1 MNQAYQYSQQQNS
14 AQIIG
19 SKNQKK
25 QNIQN
30 TVKKQQQLQDD
41 YDEILYSGNAIQS
54 KRKLKKLI
62 QQNSGNI
69 NIVED
74 VREVNK
80 AIDQV
85 SSSFFPSF
93 ASFIQKIKSFSLKD
107 NIVSYLKNKQVE
119 RQNLEQQIKNLNI
132 DEAKQTQRNEMVAEI
147 NQEQKKTNQT
157 SNQETPKRQ
166 SLNQSKSNRQSSQSV
181 VGNSNMQQQQQQL
194 NYKKTQNNVVI
205 HYNTYNIQNEQNN
218 SQKNGQQL
226 NQQRQ
231 PKQDSQYQVQYSQNS
246 SSSKQSKQIHQAN
259 QYQQNYMNQQPQYY
273 QNSNQVQ
280 NLNAT
285 AIQRHMPED
294 VMNQSENS
302 VLNGFK
308 YNVNHQSSRIPC
320 SNMVNQGSFNSRYV
334 YQSLSY
340 TKQNILQKIIVFYD
354 NKYIKDQQNKKKL
367 QNKSSQQTKQA
378 DMVQEDQKVKVLK
391 PIALNPYNLRPYSS
405 IVKKESKIIDIER
418 RIKEQAQMQV
428 ERLQNQERYNNR
440 VNWSLAENTRAAQMN
455 NFKLTENEE
464 ERHKKQKILK
474 ELHQKMKEKQR
485 YMLNEDDD
493 EYEEDHK
500 SNEMEEYDQILDS
513 QLQDQDSNMIY
524 SVDSNKPQKHII
536 AKKNL
541 SSNLQSNQGN
551 ANKKSSSSNDEFQ
564 TSCSSDDDGK
574 HKVKGLQKKGA
585 RQGPSSFYRSPV
597 PFVGELRED
606 FQNMMLKMTESQ
618 EIFDLFVQFLK
629 KIQSSDGT
637 VNISEKQQQEIKQQI
652 LQQLQQKDEKL
663 NGSIDFS
670 EVIKNK
676 ETILAS
682 NKKTLSPI
690 QEKSNNS
697 ENKNFSIDQI
707 FNNSASKQEDILQFN
722 QKQAQETLFQ
732 ISGNQTKNQ
741 VQPASGISSSENT
754 LHNQNP
760 NQIQIA
766 SEINN
771 NLFQKNQANNIF
783 STITPN
789 ASNQANNA
797 INLTASK
804 EVSKIEIK
812 QSPSDVASNIFSNQ
826 DKNQS
831 QAEEKSEDKKSVLGP
846 NIFQRIDNPPNNS
859 TSSIEE
865 KNQLNNQSQEK
876 SQNQPA
882 SQPVNLFANS
892 GVNLFSDSKSSLK
905 EEKAEQQKQSD
916 NLEGKNEQDQ
926 LKKDNEILKSQL
938 DIRRSE
944 SLTSKQTQNNN
955 NQQDSAKQT
964 STQNATI
971 TNTLVE
977 SQVLQ
982 QDSKKKVIPLKIS
995 DSKKK
1000 ELQNAPSQNETN
1012 NGQKANLTSTPSIN
1026 LFAPNDQ
1033 AQGVNIFAP
1042 KTDSKSKENAQ
1053 QNTQT
1058 DSKQKSLFAQN
1069 TDNLFN
1075 KNPTQTQQDLDQKP
1089 YQASVLNYKSSIQS
1103 KDNPGNQDKKSNS
1116 PPNKTA
1122 NPFQLTTQNPFQQ
1135 VTQNPFS
1142 QPTNNPFAS
1151 STQQN
1156 NNNSQ
1161 APKPLSLESLVS
1173 QNKNMFSNQQQAAT
1187 NQVATNL
1194 FTQQNNIFG
1203 NVQKQNSTNNNTNV
1217 GNTNNNSFSAKS
1229 TPTSNSWLNNQSAN
1243 SSNMNT
1249 LHNNNPWNQNNNQQQ
1264 QLFQSNQNNNLFNQ
1278 SSNQNL
1284 FNASQNKQDMFA
1296 NNQSGNNIFNTNTNV
1311 NKNPFLQSNQN
1322 NQNNQS
1328 NANSI
1333 LNQSFGNGGNNM
1345 MIDNTQNN
1353 NWQNQNSYDNKN
1365 NDRKPWNQQNNSNNY
1380 NFDSMGIEN
1389 PMNQSMSL
1397 GNNGF
1402 NTSFGN
1408 NNGNNYFSQNNNY
1421 NQINP
1426 INNQQ
1431 FYESRQTNY
1440 LSQNAGASTLFS
1452 KPSTP
1457 PNVKP
1462 TVITPTANNNP
1473 NIQNQLNDS
1482 QGQSSIL
1489 FDNQNKTKGN
1499 RKTEQATR
1507 VSKLLGHNQ
1516 NSKRI

>member
-25 QNIQN
+25 NFPN
-30 TVKKQQQLQDD
+30 TVKKQQQLQEE
-41 YDEILYSGNAIQS
+41 YDEILYSENAIQS

-69 NIVED
+69 NIVDD
-74 VREVNK
+74 VRDINK
-80 AIDQV
+80 AKEQV
-85 SSSFFPSF
+85 TSGFFPSF
-93 ASFIQKIKSFSLKD
+93 ASFIQKIKCFSLKD
-107 NIVSYLKNKQVE
+107 NIVNYLKNKQAE
-119 RQNLEQQIKNLNI
+119 RQILEQEINNLDIN
-132 DEAKQTQRNEMVAEI
+132 AGKQAQKNEMVAEI
-147 NQEQKKTNQT
+147 NQEQKKSNQIN
-157 SNQETPKRQ
+157 NQETPRKQ
-166 SLNQSKSNRQSSQSV
+166 NLNQPKSSRQSSQSV
-181 VGNSNMQQQQQQL
+181 ISNSNLQQQQQQL

-205 HYNTYNIQNEQNN
+205 HYNTYNIQKEQNN
-218 SQKNGQQL
+218 SQKNVQQF

-231 PKQDSQYQVQYSQNS
+231 PNQDQQYQIQYSQNS
-246 SSSKQSKQIHQAN
+246 SSSKQSKQIYQTN
-259 QYQQNYMNQQPQYY
+259 QYQQNYINQQPQYY
-273 QNSNQVQ
+273 QSANQVQ

-308 YNVNHQSSRIPC
+308 YNINHQSSRIPS
-320 SNMVNQGSFNSRYV
+320 SNIGNHSSFNARYTYQGS
-334 YQSLSY
+334 SY

-367 QNKSSQQTKQA
+367 QNKNLQQTNQT
-378 DMVQEDQKVKVLK
+378 MTQEDQKVKVLK
-391 PIALNPYNLRPYSS
+391 PIAINPYNLRPYSS
-405 IVKKESKIIDIER
+405 VVKKESKIIDIER
-418 RIKEQAQMQV
+418 RVKEQAQMQV

-464 ERHKKQKILK
+464 DRYKKQKILK
-474 ELHQKMKEKQR
+474 DLHKKMKEKQR

-493 EYEEDHK
+493 EDEEDHK
-500 SNEMEEYDQILDS
+500 SNEIEEYDQILDS

-524 SVDSNKPQKHII
+524 SVDSNKPQRHII
-536 AKKNL
+536 AKKN
-541 SSNLQSNQGN
+541 QQGNQAN

-574 HKVKGLQKKGA
+574 NKINGLHKKGA
-585 RQGPSSFYRSPV
+585 RQGPSSLYRSPV
-597 PFVGELRED
+597 PFIGELKED

-629 KIQSSDGT
+629 KIQSSEGAI
-637 VNISEKQQQEIKQQI
+637 NISEKQQQEIKQQI

-682 NKKTLSPI
+682 NKKKLSPI

-707 FNNSASKQEDILQFN
+707 FNNSASKQDDLLQFN
-722 QKQAQETLFQ
+722 QKQAQETVFQ
-732 ISGNQTKNQ
+732 INGSQNKNQ
-741 VQPASGISSSENT
+741 AQPVSGVSSSENT

-783 STITPN
+783 STINP
-789 ASNQANNA
+789 SNQSNSG
-797 INLTASK
+797 INLTANK
-804 EVSKIEIK
+804 EVSKVEVK
-812 QSPSDVASNIFSNQ
+812 QIASDVASNIFGNQ

-831 QAEEKSEDKKSVLGP
+831 QTEEKSEEKKSVLGP

-859 TSSIEE
+859 TSGSEE
-865 KNQLNNQSQEK
+865 KSQLNNQNQEK
-876 SQNQPA
+876 SQKQPA
-882 SQPVNLFANS
+882 VQPLNLFANS
-892 GVNLFSDSKSSLK
+892 GVNLFSASKASQK
-905 EEKAEQQKQSD
+905 DEKTEQQKQSD
-916 NLEGKNEQDQ
+916 KVEEQTEQDQ

-944 SLTSKQTQNNN
+944 SLTSKQAQSNN
-955 NQQDSAKQT
+955 NQQEITQQPT
-964 STQNATI
+964 TQNATI
-971 TNTLVE
+971 TNNLVE

-982 QDSKKKVIPLKIS
+982 QDSKKKIIPLKIS

-1000 ELQNAPSQNETN
+1000 DQQNAPGQNEANNDQKTN
-1012 NGQKANLTSTPSIN
+1012 QTNTPSIN
-1026 LFAPNDQ
+1026 LFAPNNQ

-1053 QNTQT
+1053 QNQQT
-1058 DSKQKSLFAQN
+1058 DSKQKSLFSQN
-1069 TDNLFN
+1069 AENLFN
-1075 KNPTQTQQDLDQKP
+1075 KNTTQTQQDLDKKT
-1089 YQASVLNYKSSIQS
+1089 NIQS
-1103 KDNPGNQDKKSNS
+1103 NDSSGNQNKKTNS
-1116 PPNKTA
+1116 PPNKTT
-1122 NPFQLTTQNPFQQ
+1122 NPFQQATQNPFQQ
-1135 VTQNPFS
+1135 TTQNPFS
-1142 QPTNNPFAS
+1142 QPSNNPFAGS
-1151 STQQN
+1151 SQQN
-1156 NNNSQ
+1156 NSNNQ

-1173 QNKNMFSNQQQAAT
+1173 QNKNMFSNQQQTAT
-1187 NQVATNL
+1187 NQTANNL
-1194 FTQQNNIFG
+1194 FSQQNNIFG
-1203 NVQKQNSTNNNTNV
+1203 NVQQQNTTNNNTNTV
-1217 GNTNNNSFSAKS
+1217 SNNANPFSAKS
-1229 TPTSNSWLNNQSAN
+1229 TPTSNSWLNNQN
-1243 SSNMNT
+1243 TNNT
-1249 LHNNNPWNQNNNQQQ
+1249 LNNNNPWNQNNTQQQ
-1264 QLFQSNQNNNLFNQ
+1264 NLFQNNQNNNLFNQ
-1278 SSNQNL
+1278 PSNQNV
-1284 FNASQNKQDMFA
+1284 FNASQNKTDVFA
-1296 NNQSGNNIFNTNTNV
+1296 NNQNGNNIFNTNTNV
-1311 NKNPFLQSNQN
+1311 NNNNPFLQSNQT
-1322 NQNNQS
+1322 NQNNQN

-1333 LNQSFGNGGNNM
+1333 LNQSFGNGSNNM
-1345 MIDNTQNN
+1345 IIDNNQNS
-1353 NWQNQNSYDNKN
+1353 NWQNQNAFN
-1365 NDRKPWNQQNNSNNY
+1365 NSNNGKPWNQQNNSSNNY

-1408 NNGNNYFSQNNNY
+1408 NNGNNYFSQSNNY

-1457 PNVKP
+1457 LNVKP
-1462 TVITPTANNNP
+1462 VVNTPAPNNNV
-1473 NIQNQLNDS
+1473 NVQSQLNDS
-1482 QGQSSIL
+1482 QGQSSIF